1 MESSAQTRSA
11 WRSRS
16 SPPQRPS
23 LPTLKALRL
32 CEDRRLHTERN
43 LVHRHGCEPLAAEL
57 SPGSAI
63 LWHANTLHR
72 SLPSAA
78 AEPRWTLICCY
89 NTRHNTVAGDPYH
102 RTPFPRSPQAQTC

>member
-1 MESSAQTRSA
+1 M
-11 WRSRS
+11 
-16 SPPQRPS
+16 
-23 LPTLKALRL
+23 
-32 CEDRRLHTERN
+32 
-43 LVHRHGCEPLAAEL
+43 HRHGCEPLAAEL

-89 NTRHNTVAGDPYH
+89 NTRHNTVDGDPYH
-102 RTPFPRSPQAQTC
+102 RTALPPLPLKPQPCFAPTFALQRFVRRRELRLRKEALRVC